1 MKKSHIFS
9 IIAAIC
15 LTNSNAQNVDF
26 SNKKEALKALAEAE
40 ATLGNPLSVDHN
52 EEKFVELLKAISIN
66 DALSETD
73 KMRPKLLLEEAL
85 KNHVGTKA
93 HDIEYITPDDSTH
106 YISESLSPLTLIYFN
121 DPDCDACEMVKER
134 LDTCSIL
141 KTMVKERKLEI
152 IGIYTLNDEQSWRN
166 TDFPDYIINGWNK
179 NQEIEFKETYLLP
192 TLPLFYLLDSD
203 KKVLLKAEAS
213 LSKVLNYL
221 QRETNK

>member
-1 MKKSHIFS
+1 MKKRHIFS
-9 IIAAIC
+9 IIAVIC
-15 LTNSNAQNVDF
+15 MSNSNAQNVDF

-66 DALSETD
+66 DALSETE

-85 KNHVGTKA
+85 KNHVGTQA

-166 TDFPDYIINGWNK
+166 TDFPDHIINGWNK

-221 QRETNK
+221 QRETSK